1 MAAQSTIAA
10 LYGISA
16 LSTVGLGYIVHRHGR
31 KPGAIPL
38 LGSIVGAGWWCTAL
52 FLASLTADYTASM
65 WLQRSVYV
73 GVVVVVASIFLFGLE
88 YTGREY
94 LITRHT
100 LAVLS
105 IHPLAVLVM
114 ITANPRALFFE
125 SIASD
130 PASVTGVAIAFG
142 PAFWVHTTYSY
153 LLVSIAALL
162 VVGLLYRA
170 PALDAA
176 QYVTVFGAIAAPTLA
191 NFAYIAGQIGF
202 DAAPLGFVASAALFT
217 VAITRYQFIDL
228 VPIAR
233 DRVLDDI
240 NDAVFIVDADGHLV
254 DVNAAGR
261 ELADELLDGAAET
274 TLVGRELDTV
284 LESVPEAQRLYRR
297 LRNAET
303 EQEVDLTIED
313 SHFQIT
319 ATPMSGGRGRPVGW
333 LFLVRDVTERERR
346 ERQLRERNEQLDQF
360 ASVVSHDLRN
370 PLTVARGYTD
380 LTRETGDLSHLDET
394 DAAHKRMETII
405 DDVLALARGGDDV
418 TDLSPT
424 DLRETAETAWQNV
437 DSGDCSLRVVDD
449 ATLLADRARLVRLFE
464 NFFRNAV
471 EHGSTSPRSSTRED
485 AVEHGATNTAT
496 KTSEPGTS
504 TANISRDGGATLTVT
519 VGPTPDGFYVADDGR
534 GIPADERERIFEEGH
549 STSSAGTG
557 TGLTIIQRI
566 AKAHGW
572 SVSCTGAESGGARFE
587 VSGVER
593 SED

>member
-1 MAAQSTIAA
+1 
-10 LYGISA
+10 
-16 LSTVGLGYIVHRHGR
+16 
-31 KPGAIPL
+31 
-38 LGSIVGAGWWCTAL
+38 
-52 FLASLTADYTASM
+52 
-65 WLQRSVYV
+65 
-73 GVVVVVASIFLFGLE
+73 
-88 YTGREY
+88 
-94 LITRHT
+94 
-100 LAVLS
+100 
-105 IHPLAVLVM
+105 
-114 ITANPRALFFE
+114 
-125 SIASD
+125 
-130 PASVTGVAIAFG
+130 
-142 PAFWVHTTYSY
+142 
-153 LLVSIAALL
+153 
-162 VVGLLYRA
+162 
-170 PALDAA
+170 A
-176 QYVTVFGAIAAPTLA
+176 QYVIVFGAIAAPTVA
-191 NFAYIAGQIGF
+191 NFAYIAGPIQF

-261 ELADELLDGAAET
+261 ALADELLDET
-274 TLVGRELDTV
+274 DETALVGRELDAV

-297 LRNAET
+297 LRNAEA

-313 SHFQIT
+313 SHFQVT
-319 ATPMSGGRGRPVGW
+319 ATPMSGERGRPVGW

-380 LTRETGDLSHLDET
+380 LAQETGDLSHLDEA
-394 DAAHKRMETII
+394 DAAHERMESII

-424 DLRETAETAWQNV
+424 DLREAAETAWQNV
-437 DSGDCSLRVVDD
+437 ESGGCNLRIVDD
-449 ATLLADRARLVRLFE
+449 ATLLADRPRLVRLFE
-464 NFFRNAV
+464 NLFRNAV

-485 AVEHGATNTAT
+485 AVEHGSTGPSSSSRTDAVEHESTNA
-496 KTSEPGTS
+496 SE
-504 TANISRDGGATLTVT
+504 AHLSRDGGALTVT
-519 VGPTPDGFYVADDGR
+519 VGTTPDGFYVADDGR

-566 AKAHGW
+566 ARAHGW
-572 SVSCTGAESGGARFE
+572 SVSCTGAESGGARFDI
-587 VSGVER
+587 SGVER
-593 SED
+593 SGN